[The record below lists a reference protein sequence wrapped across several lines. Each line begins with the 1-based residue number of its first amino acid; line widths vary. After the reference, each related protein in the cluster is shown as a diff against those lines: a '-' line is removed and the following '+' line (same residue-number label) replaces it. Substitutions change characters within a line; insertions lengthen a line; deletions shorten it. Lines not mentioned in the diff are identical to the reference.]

1 LTFELM
7 TPSNLRVAFSTVCTH
22 DAHVMPFTANVF
34 SSTSVDILYPAL
46 STAAWISCSDK
57 IFSSKLIFN
66 FSVAKL
72 TLDSCTPGNFLVAFS
87 TSVHTMHTSYLLY
100 YMFLP
105 PFFSLPLMNFVG
117 FITCFLYS
125 FFHMIY

>member
-1 LTFELM
+1 VARLTFELM

-46 STAAWISCSDK
+46 SIAAWISCSDK

-72 TLDSCTPGNFLVAFS
+72 TLDSCTPVNFLVAFS
-87 TSVHTMHTSYLLY
+87 TVCTHDAHVIPSILY
-100 YMFLP
+100 VFAAILFT
-105 PFFSLPLMNFVG
+105 PFNEFRWLHNLLPLQP
-117 FITCFLYS
+117 YS
-125 FFHMIY
+125 